1 MERLPVILWLLS
13 CCMTSPF
20 DSALPDSGMILRDE
34 SWKGAL
40 DKVVMND
47 RALFIWSL
55 ELTCPQEEGEVI

>member
-1 MERLPVILWLLS
+1 
-13 CCMTSPF
+13 MTSPF

-34 SWKGAL
+34 SGKGAL